1 MMEICKQKQ
10 AGQGGSLTT
19 EAYLTGNGSHGGQE
33 VAEQRSSSGGQD
45 ADELRKMRRA
55 AQKLLEVLKQQNFHI
70 SLAES
75 CTGGMMASTL
85 VDLSG
90 ASDVFE
96 EGYVTYS
103 NRVKQKLLGV
113 KSETLEQ
120 YTVVSSQTAAEM
132 AEGVHDRSGAEL
144 TISVTGYAGPDDGE
158 DGTPA
163 GTVYIGTWYA
173 KEVQTRHYQFDGD
186 RNSCR
191 RQAVEAAFAFA
202 LERIRQSE

>member
-10 AGQGGSLTT
+10 VEQSGSVESETFLF
-19 EAYLTGNGSHGGQE
+19 
-33 VAEQRSSSGGQD
+33 GQD
-45 ADELRKMRRA
+45 KVELERMRQA
-55 AQKLLEVLKQQNFHI
+55 AQNLLDLLKQQNLHI
-70 SLAES
+70 SMAES

-113 KSETLEQ
+113 KAETLEQ
-120 YTVVSSQTAAEM
+120 YTVVSSQVAEEM
-132 AEGVHDRSGAEL
+132 AEGVHNRSGADL
-144 TISVTGYAGPDDGE
+144 TMAVTGYAGPDDGE

-173 KEVQTRHYQFDGD
+173 GDTQSRHYHFEGD

-191 RQAVEAAFAFA
+191 RQAVEAAYTFA
-202 LERIRQSE
+202 LERIKQSE

>member
-1 MMEICKQKQ
+1 MMETCKKKQ
-10 AGQGGSLTT
+10 MWQSSSGIEEDVSAVAASCD
-19 EAYLTGNGSHGGQE
+19 HQE
-33 VAEQRSSSGGQD
+33 VAEQ
-45 ADELRKMRRA
+45 EMMRQA
-55 AQKLLEVLKQQNFHI
+55 AQNLLDVLKQQKLHI
-70 SLAES
+70 SMAES

-103 NRVKQKLLGV
+103 NRVKQKILGV

-120 YTVVSSQTAAEM
+120 YTVVSSQVAAEM
-132 AEGVHDRSGAEL
+132 AEGVHNRTGADL
-144 TISVTGYAGPDDGE
+144 TIAVTGYAGPDDGE

-173 KEVQTRHYQFDGD
+173 GDTQSRHYHFEGD

-191 RQAVEAAFAFA
+191 RQAVETAYTFA

>member
-1 MMEICKQKQ
+1 MMETCKQEQ
-10 AGQGGSLTT
+10 VGERGSVET
-19 EAYLTGNGSHGGQE
+19 ETLLPGRKTEQE
-33 VAEQRSSSGGQD
+33 SGGRQEMT
-45 ADELRKMRRA
+45 ELEMIHQV
-55 AQKLLEVLKQQNFHI
+55 AQKLLDILKQQKLHI
-70 SLAES
+70 SMAES
-75 CTGGMMASTL
+75 CTGGMMASAL

-113 KSETLEQ
+113 KTETLEQ

-132 AEGVHDRSGAEL
+132 AEGVHNRTGAEL
-144 TISVTGYAGPDDGE
+144 TIAVTGYAGPDDGE

-173 KEVQTRHYQFDGD
+173 GTAQSRHYHFDGD

>member
-1 MMEICKQKQ
+1 MMETCKKKQ
-10 AGQGGSLTT
+10 MWQSSSGIEEDVSAVAASCD
-19 EAYLTGNGSHGGQE
+19 HQE
-33 VAEQRSSSGGQD
+33 VAEQ
-45 ADELRKMRRA
+45 EMMRQA
-55 AQKLLEVLKQQNFHI
+55 AQNLLDVLKQQKLHI
-70 SLAES
+70 SMAES

-120 YTVVSSQTAAEM
+120 YTVVSSQVAAEM
-132 AEGVHDRSGAEL
+132 AEGVHNRTGADL
-144 TISVTGYAGPDDGE
+144 IIAVTGYAGPDDGE

-173 KEVQTRHYQFDGD
+173 GDTQSRHYHFEGD

-191 RQAVEAAFAFA
+191 RQAVETAYTFA

>member
-1 MMEICKQKQ
+1 
-10 AGQGGSLTT
+10 
-19 EAYLTGNGSHGGQE
+19 
-33 VAEQRSSSGGQD
+33 
-45 ADELRKMRRA
+45 MRQA
-55 AQKLLEVLKQQNFHI
+55 AQNLLDLLKQQNLHI
-70 SLAES
+70 SMAES

-113 KSETLEQ
+113 KAETLEQ
-120 YTVVSSQTAAEM
+120 YTVVSSQVAEEM
-132 AEGVHDRSGAEL
+132 AEGVHNRSGADL
-144 TISVTGYAGPDDGE
+144 TMAVTGYAGPDDGE

-173 KEVQTRHYQFDGD
+173 GDTQSRHYHFNGD

-191 RQAVEAAFAFA
+191 RQAVEAAYTFA
-202 LERIRQSE
+202 LERIKQSE

>member
-10 AGQGGSLTT
+10 VEQSGSVESETFL
-19 EAYLTGNGSHGGQE
+19 S
-33 VAEQRSSSGGQD
+33 GQD
-45 ADELRKMRRA
+45 KVELERMRQA
-55 AQKLLEVLKQQNFHI
+55 AQNLLDLLKQQNLHI
-70 SLAES
+70 SMAES

-113 KSETLEQ
+113 KAETLEQ
-120 YTVVSSQTAAEM
+120 YTVVSSQVAEEM
-132 AEGVHDRSGAEL
+132 AEGVHNRSGADL
-144 TISVTGYAGPDDGE
+144 TMAVTGYAGPDDGE

-173 KEVQTRHYQFDGD
+173 GDTQSRHYHFNGD

-191 RQAVEAAFAFA
+191 RQAVEAAYTFA
-202 LERIRQSE
+202 LERIKQSE

>member
-1 MMEICKQKQ
+1 MMETCKQKRQ
-10 AGQGGSLTT
+10 NGFLTT
-19 EAYLTGNGSHGGQE
+19 EAYLPGQGTHGGQK
-33 VAEQRSSSGGQD
+33 VAEERFSDGQD
-45 ADELRKMRRA
+45 ADELRRMRQA
-55 AQKLLEVLKQQNFHI
+55 AQNLLDTLKQQKLHI
-70 SLAES
+70 SMAES
-75 CTGGMMASTL
+75 CTGGMMASAL

-120 YTVVSSQTAAEM
+120 YTVVSSQVAAEM
-132 AEGVHDRSGAEL
+132 AEGVHNKTGAEL
-144 TISVTGYAGPDDGE
+144 TIAVTGYAGPDDGE

-173 KEVQTRHYQFDGD
+173 GDIQTRHYHFDGD

-191 RQAVEAAFAFA
+191 RQAAEAAFTFA
-202 LERIRQSE
+202 LERIKKSE